1 MISITGLISF
11 LLRLTLMIQGQVG
24 EALPSVFSEGKN
36 CISLESNECQV
47 HAIVD
52 FEHQNSCAL
61 CEAEEEEKS
70 ESETESLADFP
81 DAWKAMG
88 FLVINKEYYNPFFG
102 NKGLRGD
109 QHLYDLFHSWKTDMS

>member
-1 MISITGLISF
+1 MISILGLISF
-11 LLRLTLMIQGQVG
+11 LLRLTLVIQGQVNVV
-24 EALPSVFSEGKN
+24 LPSVFSEEKS
-36 CISLESNECQV
+36 CISLESNEYQV

-52 FEHQNSCAL
+52 FEQQNSFAL

-81 DAWKAMG
+81 DAWNVAE

-109 QHLYDLFHSWKTDMS
+109 QHLYDLFHSWKTDLS